1 MNPLHFASRAFCP
14 EVIMVSIRPILSKE
28 RESYFLCKTFSLI
41 EGVSQIFCARIT
53 RAFVFRTSS
62 QFFPF
67 ISLSLSLFLCTFFF
81 LYISVYFCLFLFT
94 FLSWVPLVAYLSL
107 SCKFHILTVRCV
119 ISSLIGYTVM
129 RWSFVKPETRYG
141 LYSFSVY
148 FTFFSNLNYY

>member
-1 MNPLHFASRAFCP
+1 MLNPLHFASRAFCP

-67 ISLSLSLFLCTFFF
+67 ISLSLSL
-81 LYISVYFCLFLFT
+81 SVYI
-94 FLSWVPLVAYLSL
+94 FLSLYQRIFLSL
-107 SCKFHILTVRCV
+107 SVYLSVMSSSCCVPKSSVKFHILTVRCV